1 MKVSTIIGRINRL
14 PNNDYFKAKVSDYL
28 KNNSEALARNG
39 WEFIIFEFGSLNFG
53 KTVDR
58 VIGRHYLNSFKS
70 LGFKI
75 KIKEFPNDEEFYSFK
90 RKKDKVEFTLGTHC
104 NEDFIDM
111 LLKMPTPTNSED
123 IDKLFI

>member
-1 MKVSTIIGRINRL
+1 MRLSTIIGRINRL

-28 KNNSEALARNG
+28 KNNSDELARNG

-53 KTVDR
+53 KIVDR
-58 VIGRHYLNSFKS
+58 VIGSHYLKSFKS

-75 KIKEFPNDEEFYSFK
+75 KMEEVPNGEEFYSFK
-90 RKKDKVEFTLGTHC
+90 RLKDKVKFTLGTHY

-111 LLKMPTPTNSED
+111 LLKMPANSED
-123 IDKLFI
+123 VDKLFI